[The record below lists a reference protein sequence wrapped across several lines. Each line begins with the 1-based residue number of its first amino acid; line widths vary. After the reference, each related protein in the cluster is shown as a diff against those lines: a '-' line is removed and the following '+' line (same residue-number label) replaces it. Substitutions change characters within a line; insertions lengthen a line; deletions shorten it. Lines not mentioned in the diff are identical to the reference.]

1 MFFDRPPEGE
11 RAVLLHVREPRDSYE
26 SNVAEFEELVSSAD
40 LFPMEVMLAVRSRP
54 NPRFYIGLGK
64 AEELKKLTAQ
74 REAQLVIINHELTAA
89 QERNLEDFLGLR
101 VMSRTELILHIFA
114 SRARTFEGRL
124 QVELAQL
131 QHAQGRVTRGWT
143 HLDRQKGGSTQ
154 KGGMSVRGGVG
165 ETQIELDQRMIRG
178 QIKRVIQRLE
188 RVRKQRNQ
196 SRKRRSRARV
206 PTVVIVGYTN
216 AGKSTLFNALTDSR
230 VYAKNRM
237 FETLAPTL
245 RRISLNGFGEVVLAD
260 TVGFIRDLP
269 LQLVDAFK
277 ATLEEIARADLL
289 LHVIDCS
296 AQDILDTRQTVEDT
310 LVDIGA
316 GDVPRIEVYNKI
328 DKATIFDIDEQC
340 DYDRTSE
347 KVYIS
352 AKSGDGFP
360 NLLECLGAQIG
371 VQHEPITVRIEVW
384 AGKVRSWLYEIGAVL
399 QETTLEDGGSSINI
413 RIDTDGKKQLMNMDG
428 VTLQRSEAPHKIL
441 PMSSGGHNGVESIR
455 R

>member
-11 RAVLLHVREPRDSYE
+11 RAVLLHVREPRDAYE
-26 SNVAEFEELVSSAD
+26 SNVAEFVELVTSAD
-40 LFPMEVMLAVRSRP
+40 LLPMEVMLAVRARP
-54 NPRFYIGLGK
+54 NPRFYIGQGK
-64 AEELKKLTAQ
+64 AEELKALTGQ
-74 REAQLVIINHELTAA
+74 LEAQLVIVNHELTSA
-89 QERNLEDFLGLR
+89 QERNLEAFLQLR

-114 SRARTFEGRL
+114 DRARTFEGRL

-178 QIKRVIQRLE
+178 QIKRVLQRLE
-188 RVRKQRNQ
+188 RVRKQRNL

-216 AGKSTLFNALTDSR
+216 AGKSTLFNALTSAQ
-230 VYAKNRM
+230 VFAKNRM
-237 FETLAPTL
+237 FETLDPTL
-245 RRISLNGFGEVVLAD
+245 RRISIEGFGEVVLAD

-269 LQLVDAFK
+269 VQLVDAFK

-289 LHVIDCS
+289 LHVVDCS
-296 AQDILDTRQTVEDT
+296 ADDILEIQKTVADT
-310 LVDIGA
+310 LSDIGA
-316 GDVPRIEVYNKI
+316 GDVPQIEVYNKI
-328 DKATIFDIDEQC
+328 DKATIFDVDEKC
-340 DYDRTSE
+340 NDLGSSE
-347 KVYIS
+347 KIYIS
-352 AKSGDGFP
+352 AKSGKGLQT
-360 NLLECLGAQIG
+360 LLHCLGKWLG
-371 VQHEPITVRIEVW
+371 VQDEPVTVRVEPW

-399 QETTLEDGGSSINI
+399 KETTSEDGGSSINI
-413 RIDTDGKKQLMNMDG
+413 RIDLDGKEQLMNMGG
-428 VTLQRSEAPHKIL
+428 VSLQEMGTLHKIL